1 MKGLKTLSNT
11 IKKYLIKPRSMLKV
25 LITGGAGYVG
35 TSLIPQLLNKNYS
48 VKVFD
53 NLTFGGDALLPF
65 FRHQNFEFELG
76 DVRNEYE
83 LAQAAKGSD
92 IIIHLAAIVG
102 YPACRKNPGVAEEVN
117 VRGTRILSKILSKNQ
132 LVLFGST
139 GSNYGTVED
148 VCTEETP
155 LTPLSLYGQTK
166 TLAEKILLENN
177 TTIAYRFATAF
188 GISPRLRLDL
198 LINDF
203 TYKAIKEG
211 YLVVYE
217 KHFLRTFIH
226 VSDMGRS
233 FLFGIEN
240 YMKMKNNV
248 FNVGSDEMNY
258 SKEQICNFIAKKTS
272 AYVHYAEVGEDADKR
287 NYSVSYKKLNSLGF
301 TTNIGVEDGIDEL
314 VKALRAINYKTPYT
328 NV

>member
-1 MKGLKTLSNT
+1 
-11 IKKYLIKPRSMLKV
+11 MLKV

-35 TSLIPQLLNKNYS
+35 TSLIPQLLDKNYK

-65 FRHQNFEFELG
+65 FRHPNFEFELG
-76 DVRNEYE
+76 DVRNEKE
-83 LAQAAKGSD
+83 LESATKNCD

-102 YPACRKNPGVAEEVN
+102 YPACRKNPGVAEEIN
-117 VRGTRILSKILSKNQ
+117 VGGTRNLSKFLSKNQ

-139 GSNYGTVED
+139 GSNYGSVED
-148 VCTEETP
+148 ICTEETP

-166 TLAEKILLENN
+166 TLAEKILLEDN

-203 TYKAIKEG
+203 TYKAVKEG

-217 KHFLRTFIH
+217 KHFMRTFIH
-226 VSDMGRS
+226 VSDMGNA
-233 FLFGIEN
+233 FLFGIDNNE
-240 YMKMKNNV
+240 KMRNNV
-248 FNVGSDEMNY
+248 FNIGSDEMNY
-258 SKEQICNFIAKKTS
+258 SKEQICNFIAKKTK
-272 AYVHYAEVGEDADKR
+272 AYIHFAEVGEDVDKR
-287 NYSVSYKKLNSLGF
+287 NYTVSYKKINSLGYV
-301 TTNIGVEDGIDEL
+301 TKIGVEEGIDEL
-314 VKALRAINYKTPYT
+314 VKALRAISYKTPYT

>member
-1 MKGLKTLSNT
+1 
-11 IKKYLIKPRSMLKV
+11 MLKV

-35 TSLIPQLLNKNYS
+35 TSLIPQLLDKNYK

-65 FRHQNFEFELG
+65 FRNPNFEFEPG
-76 DVRNEYE
+76 DVRNEKE
-83 LAQAAKGSD
+83 LESATKNCD
-92 IIIHLAAIVG
+92 VIIHLAAIVG
-102 YPACRKNPGVAEEVN
+102 YPACRKNPSVAEEVN
-117 VRGTRILSKILSKNQ
+117 VGGTRNLSKSLSKNQ

-139 GSNYGTVED
+139 GSNYGSVED
-148 VCTEETP
+148 ICTEETP

-203 TYKAIKEG
+203 TYKAVKEG

-217 KHFLRTFIH
+217 KHFMRTFIH
-226 VSDMGRS
+226 VSDIGRS

-240 YMKMKNNV
+240 SGKMKNSV
-248 FNVGSDEMNY
+248 YNVGSDEMNY
-258 SKEQICNFIAKKTS
+258 SKEQICNFIAKKTK
-272 AYVHYAEVGEDADKR
+272 AYIHFAEVGEDVDKR
-287 NYSVSYKKLNSLGF
+287 NYTVSYKKINSLGYV
-301 TTNIGVEDGIDEL
+301 TKIGVEEGIDEL
-314 VKALRAINYKTPYT
+314 VKALRAISYKTPYT

>member
-1 MKGLKTLSNT
+1 
-11 IKKYLIKPRSMLKV
+11 LIKLTNMLKI

-35 TSLIPQLLNKNYS
+35 TSLIPKLLDKNYK

-65 FRHQNFEFELG
+65 FRNSNFEFEPG
-76 DVRNEYE
+76 DVRNEKE
-83 LAQAAKGSD
+83 LESATKD
-92 IIIHLAAIVG
+92 CDVIIHLAAIVG

-117 VRGTRILSKILSKNQ
+117 VGGTRNLSKSLSKNQ

-139 GSNYGTVED
+139 GSNYGSVED
-148 VCTEETP
+148 ICTEETP

-217 KHFLRTFIH
+217 KHFMRTFIH

-240 YMKMKNNV
+240 SGKMKNSVYNI
-248 FNVGSDEMNY
+248 GSDEMNY
-258 SKEQICNFIAKKTS
+258 SKEQICNFIAKKTQ
-272 AYVHYAEVGEDADKR
+272 AYIHFAEVGEDVDKR
-287 NYSVSYKKLNSLGF
+287 NYTVSYKKINSLGF
-301 TTNIGVEDGIDEL
+301 GTTIGVEEGIDEL
-314 VKALRAINYKTPYT
+314 VKALRAISYKTPYT